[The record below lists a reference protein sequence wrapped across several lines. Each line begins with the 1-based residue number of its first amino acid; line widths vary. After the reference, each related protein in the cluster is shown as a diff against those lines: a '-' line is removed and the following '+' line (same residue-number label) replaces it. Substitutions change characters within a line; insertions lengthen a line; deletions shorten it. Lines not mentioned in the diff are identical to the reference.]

1 MRTYKHIELQ
11 IAAYIAGKYCN
22 VVEIGIGS
30 NDTVAS
36 ILSAEGVSVRA
47 TDVQQVTTDTSV
59 RICVDDIFS
68 PRTELYRGAD
78 LIYSVRPGIEMIPP
92 MIALARQINCDL
104 LVYHLGNEIY
114 ENGGE
119 IIDCG
124 ITLHRYHSVQNP
136 SKSVD

>member
-11 IAAYIAGKYCN
+11 IAAYIAERYCN

-36 ILSAEGVSVRA
+36 ILRQQGVSVRA
-47 TDVQQVTTDTSV
+47 MDIQEVAADTSV
-59 RICVDDIFS
+59 RVFSDDIFS
-68 PRTELYRGAD
+68 PRTGLYRGAD
-78 LIYSVRPGIEMIPP
+78 LIYSIRPGIEMIPP
-92 MIALARQINCDL
+92 MIVLARQIGCDL

-124 ITLHRYHSVQNP
+124 ITLHRYHAVQNP
-136 SKSVD
+136 LNSVD